1 MDDSNSTPGLAD
13 IARRLSEEIGPF
25 RRVLLNTS
33 RSRAGLKALPDAQI
47 EILRRLFP
55 DKWEGP
61 TALGRQLG
69 LARPT
74 ISNLVRTMESDGL
87 VARRPDDSDA
97 RSMRVGL
104 TDLAREQLRVY
115 DNAAEGLLV
124 EVLGDLTPAQQRT
137 LRDAVPLL
145 GRIRAELE
153 TSEAPS
159 SRHPRQS

>member
-1 MDDSNSTPGLAD
+1 MDDSDSAPGLAD
-13 IARRLSEEIGPF
+13 IARHLSEEIGPF
-25 RRVLLNTS
+25 RRVLLNAS

-61 TALGRQLG
+61 TVLGRQLG

-104 TDLAREQLRVY
+104 TDLAREQLRIY
-115 DNAAEGLLV
+115 DIAAEGLLV
-124 EVLGDLTPAQQRT
+124 NILDDLTPAEQRT
-137 LRDAVPLL
+137 LRDATALL
-145 GRIRAELE
+145 GRIREALE
-153 TSEAPS
+153 HGDDLP
-159 SRHPRQS
+159 RRQSS